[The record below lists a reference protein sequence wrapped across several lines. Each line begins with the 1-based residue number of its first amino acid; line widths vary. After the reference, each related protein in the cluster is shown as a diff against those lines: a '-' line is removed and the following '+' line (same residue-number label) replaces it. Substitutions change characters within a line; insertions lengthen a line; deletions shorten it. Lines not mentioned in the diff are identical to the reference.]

1 MIVHVY
7 VLCFILKK
15 FYDFDRNKLAAFSS
29 LRNAVV
35 SMDIKTSKG
44 EKLAAPLFD
53 SAVINFPSEAASS
66 YDSYLL
72 TTLAFLVLS
81 GNQNEQQTNSA
92 HCTDQS
98 EYLKLKKN
106 TNKAE
111 IVSKERKKTPVART
125 ETESSKSKN
134 QSTGRNGKEERNPLP
149 EAKSSHFV
157 RNHDSSH
164 PVEKPIRKLQPN
176 VRPPKQDD
184 SVSRNSARRAEKPH
198 GNTCL
203 VPSIPI
209 QPLFNKKAFFVLAVN
224 GKEYGSV
231 VIELRPE

>member
-1 MIVHVY
+1 
-7 VLCFILKK
+7 
-15 FYDFDRNKLAAFSS
+15 
-29 LRNAVV
+29 
-35 SMDIKTSKG
+35 MDIKTSKG

-53 SAVINFPSEAASS
+53 SALLNFPAEVASS

-81 GNQNEQQTNSA
+81 GNQNEQRTNSV

-98 EYLKLKKN
+98 ESVKLKKK

-111 IVSKERKKTPVART
+111 IVLKERKKTPVART
-125 ETESSKSKN
+125 EVESSKSKN
-134 QSTGRNGKEERNPLP
+134 QPSGRNSKGERNSLP
-149 EAKSSHFV
+149 GAKTANSV

-164 PVEKPIRKLQPN
+164 PVEKPFRKLQQN

-184 SVSRNSARRAEKPH
+184 SVSRNSARTDKPH
-198 GNTCL
+198 GNTCH

-209 QPLFNKKAFFVLAVN
+209 LPLFNKKAFFVLAVN

>member
-1 MIVHVY
+1 VIIRIIFHT
-7 VLCFILKK
+7 KK
-15 FYDFDRNKLAAFSS
+15 KNYDFDRNKLAAFSS
-29 LRNAVV
+29 LKNAVV
-35 SMDIKTSKG
+35 SIDIKTSKG
-44 EKLAAPLFD
+44 EKFAAPLFD
-53 SAVINFPSEAASS
+53 SARINFPSEAASS

-72 TTLAFLVLS
+72 TTLAFLALS
-81 GNQNEQQTNSA
+81 GNQDGQRTNSA
-92 HCTDQS
+92 LCTDQ
-98 EYLKLKKN
+98 KLKKN

-111 IVSKERKKTPVART
+111 IVSKERKNPPVART
-125 ETESSKSKN
+125 EAESSKSKN
-134 QSTGRNGKEERNPLP
+134 QSTGRNGKGERNSLP
-149 EAKSSHFV
+149 EAKMSDFV

-184 SVSRNSARRAEKPH
+184 SVSRNSARRTDKPN
-198 GNTCL
+198 GNTCH